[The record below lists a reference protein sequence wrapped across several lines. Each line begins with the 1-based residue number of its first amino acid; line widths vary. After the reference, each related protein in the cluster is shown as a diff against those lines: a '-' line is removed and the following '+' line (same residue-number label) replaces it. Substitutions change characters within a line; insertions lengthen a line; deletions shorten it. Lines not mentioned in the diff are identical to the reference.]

1 MATTPPT
8 YDDILRLFQETDRQL
23 KETDLLLK
31 ETALLLREKS
41 LETDRKFQETEH
53 LLREKSLET
62 DRKFQETEH
71 LLREKSLETDRK
83 FQETEHLLREKSLE
97 TDRKFQE
104 TDRQRQETDLQIKE
118 LGKQIGGLGSK
129 FGSFTEGLALPSME
143 TILQQRFGMTV
154 VTPRVRAKQNG
165 EHLEIDVL
173 AYANGEVNAAFLV
186 EVKSHPREEAITQL
200 KTTLSRFRDF
210 FPDQRGKQLYGIL
223 AAVDWPPAIKAQAIA
238 EGLYVARIHDDV
250 FDLEVGQ
257 DFQPRAF

>member
-23 KETDLLLK
+23 KQTDRQLKETDLFLK

-41 LETDRKFQETEH
+41 LETDRKFQATDRQ
-53 LLREKSLET
+53 LKET
-62 DRKFQETEH
+62 DR
-71 LLREKSLETDRK
+71 
-83 FQETEHLLREKSLE
+83 
-97 TDRKFQE
+97 
-104 TDRQRQETDLQIKE
+104 QIKE

-143 TILQQRFGMTV
+143 AILQQRFGMTV
-154 VTPRVRAKQNG
+154 VLPRVRAKQQG

-173 AYANGEVNAAFLV
+173 AYANGEVNRAFLV

-200 KTTLSRFRDF
+200 KITLSRFRDF
-210 FPDQRGKQLYGIL
+210 FPEHRDKQLYGIL
-223 AAVDWPPAIKAQAIA
+223 ATVDWPPALKAQAIG

-250 FDLEVGQ
+250 FDLEVEQ
-257 DFQPRAF
+257 DFQPKAF